1 MTIPMRLGYVLS
13 PHIVV
18 FLLFS
23 TVVGSDK
30 YRVST
35 GAPVCTVC
43 IMERM
48 FLDHQGEV

>member
-1 MTIPMRLGYVLS
+1 MTIPMRLGNVLS

-30 YRVST
+30 YRVRQVAWHGLPSVLEAKKAT
-35 GAPVCTVC
+35 PKY
-43 IMERM
+43 
-48 FLDHQGEV
+48 